1 MEFSC
6 FFGHKIH
13 ISHDVELKIAENM
26 SFDNTYRKNL
36 SVDLYNMPFY
46 TMNVEQECSIYF
58 NKLLYKFKFE
68 ANDIN

>member
-46 TMNVEQECSIYF
+46 TMNVE
-58 NKLLYKFKFE
+58 
-68 ANDIN
+68 